1 MRVLDF
7 DGTIYDGESLLDFYL
22 FTARKDPRVLGY
34 LPIALF
40 YAVRYRL
47 GRVTLEQLDS
57 AMRRVGSRYL
67 RRLTSRPG
75 FDMDRL
81 VSQFWDANMHKIMD
95 WYTPQSDDVV
105 VTASFDLVAGEAC
118 RRLGI
123 TRCIGSTLDLESLS
137 VGYLNFG
144 PDKPL
149 HFQRILGRETA
160 IDAFYTDSAFDLPMI
175 DLARR
180 AYLVEHGRVR
190 RIK

>member
-81 VSQFWDANMHKIMD
+81 VNQFWDANMHKIMD
-95 WYTPQSDDVV
+95 WYTPRP
-105 VTASFDLVAGEAC
+105 T
-118 RRLGI
+118 
-123 TRCIGSTLDLESLS
+123 
-137 VGYLNFG
+137 
-144 PDKPL
+144 
-149 HFQRILGRETA
+149 
-160 IDAFYTDSAFDLPMI
+160 MWW
-175 DLARR
+175 
-180 AYLVEHGRVR
+180 
-190 RIK
+190 